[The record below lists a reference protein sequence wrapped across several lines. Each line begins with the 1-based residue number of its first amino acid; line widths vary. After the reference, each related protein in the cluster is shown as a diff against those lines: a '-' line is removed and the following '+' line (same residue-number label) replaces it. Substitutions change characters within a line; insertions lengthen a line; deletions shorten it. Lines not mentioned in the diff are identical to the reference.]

1 MGWKTAPDTERS
13 LEPDERSKFAREL
26 RSRGLE
32 RLILALS
39 DQQLVTGM
47 AVLIAGYISPCS
59 MSLYHFNIVAA
70 LGWFSSTVHLST
82 LTILRVYF
90 IEHPRLRNWRVISML
105 VVFGLLAIAQMG
117 GLYSKQNNSL
127 PIQRALIGSLPR
139 SVRAVE
145 AVSIAGIVLFLAVSY
160 INRIMRLSSFDPDW
174 SIQTLLVQGLVA
186 IIRRRTILHNLVTMA
201 VISSKKSKSEQ
212 GTAYQIF
219 WERRRHTRSCDI
231 LEPKYPGQ
239 SRRVAWL
246 LILLQDLQ
254 SSFLG
259 GLLTLQFGV
268 ALGIAQVVQSRTM
281 CLVGVLSVI
290 RTP

>member
-1 MGWKTAPDTERS
+1 MAAVLGVMGWKTAPDTERS
-13 LEPDERSKFAREL
+13 LEPDERSKAAREL

-59 MSLYHFNIVAA
+59 MSLYHFNIIAA

-117 GLYSKQNNSL
+117 SLYSKQNNSL
-127 PIQRALIGSLPR
+127 LIRCAFIGSLPR
-139 SVRAVE
+139 SAGAVE

-160 INRIMRLSSFDPDW
+160 INRIMRL
-174 SIQTLLVQGLVA
+174 I
-186 IIRRRTILHNLVTMA
+186 
-201 VISSKKSKSEQ
+201 
-212 GTAYQIF
+212 
-219 WERRRHTRSCDI
+219 
-231 LEPKYPGQ
+231 
-239 SRRVAWL
+239 
-246 LILLQDLQ
+246 
-254 SSFLG
+254 
-259 GLLTLQFGV
+259 
-268 ALGIAQVVQSRTM
+268 
-281 CLVGVLSVI
+281 VL
-290 RTP
+290 